1 MESKDWV
8 AGISKSDAG
17 RYSRQLLVDDFGVS
31 GQKNLKNTAVLIV
44 GAGGLGCPVATYL
57 GAAGVGTLG
66 IVDYDRISLDNLH
79 RQVAYKEDQVGQS
92 KSQGLADNVKL
103 QNSGVT
109 TVVHNVSLDS
119 SNAMEIF
126 KNYDIVCDCT
136 DNVATR
142 YLINDVCVL
151 LNIPLVSGSALR
163 WDGQLSV
170 YHYGPDCPCYRC
182 LFPSPPDP
190 SSVTNCN
197 EGGVLGPIVGTIGS
211 MQALEVMKIAAK
223 LSTTLAGKLLLF
235 DGREGKSRTIRLRKR
250 DPKCAVCGDE
260 PSITAP
266 IDYVLFCGAGAHD
279 KIENL
284 KLLEPSVR
292 VNVHEYQ
299 EIRSAARKQF
309 LLDTRPPVEFEIA
322 HLPEA
327 INITLNECRSLQAE
341 ELSSRLGV
349 DSQTSDVYVICHRGN
364 DSQRAV
370 KLLKEKLGSIHFRDI
385 IGGYEEWALKIN
397 DEFPLY

>member
-1 MESKDWV
+1 MSDNDWV
-8 AGISKSDAG
+8 AGISKKDAG

-31 GQKNLKNTAVLIV
+31 GQKNLKNSRVLIV

-66 IVDYDRISLDNLH
+66 IIDYDHISLDNLQ
-79 RQVAYKEDQVGQS
+79 RQVAYKEAQIGHS
-92 KSQGLADNVKL
+92 KAKGLADNIKL
-103 QNSGVT
+103 QNSDVN

-119 SNAMEIF
+119 SNAMDIF

-163 WDGQLSV
+163 WDGQISV
-170 YHYGPDCPCYRC
+170 YHYGPECPCYRC

-190 SSVTNCN
+190 NSVTNCN

-211 MQALEVMKIAAK
+211 MQALEVMKIAANVD
-223 LSTTLAGKLLLF
+223 STLAGKLLLF

-250 DPKCAVCGDE
+250 DTKCAVCGDN
-260 PSITAP
+260 PTITAP

-284 KLLEPSVR
+284 KLLGPTDR
-292 VNVHEYQ
+292 LNVEEYRD
-299 EIRSAARKQF
+299 IRGAQKQF

-327 INITLNECRSLQAE
+327 INITLNECRSLTPHD
-341 ELSSRLGV
+341 LSSRLGV
-349 DSQTSDVYVICHRGN
+349 DSNTSDVYVICHRGN

-370 KLLKEKLGSIHFRDI
+370 LLLREKLNSIRFRDI

-397 DEFPLY
+397 DKFPLY

>member
-1 MESKDWV
+1 MGDNDWV
-8 AGISKSDAG
+8 AGISKKDAG

-31 GQKNLKNTAVLIV
+31 GQKSLKSSRVLIV

-66 IVDYDRISLDNLH
+66 IIDYDHISLDNLH
-79 RQVAYKEDQVGQS
+79 RQVAYKETQVGQS
-92 KSQGLADNVKL
+92 KSQGLADNIKL
-103 QNSGVT
+103 QNSDVN
-109 TVVHNVSLDS
+109 TVVHNTLLDS
-119 SNAMEIF
+119 SNALEIF
-126 KNYDIVCDCT
+126 RNYDIVCDCT

-163 WDGQLSV
+163 WDGQISV
-170 YHYGPDCPCYRC
+170 YHYGSECPCYRC

-190 SSVTNCN
+190 GSVTNCN

-223 LSTTLAGKLLLF
+223 VSTTLAGKLLLF
-235 DGREGKSRTIRLRKR
+235 DGREGKSRTIKLRKR
-250 DPKCAVCGDE
+250 DPKCAVCGE
-260 PSITAP
+260 HPTITAP
-266 IDYVLFCGAGAHD
+266 IDYVLFCGSGAHD

-284 KLLEPSVR
+284 KLLEPSDR
-292 VNVHEYQ
+292 VDVKEYRD
-299 EIRSAARKQF
+299 IRTAQKQF

-327 INITLNECRSLQAE
+327 INITLNDCRSLPAE
-341 ELSSRLGV
+341 DLSYRLGV
-349 DSQTSDVYVICHRGN
+349 SPETSDVFVICHRGN

-370 KLLKEKLGSIHFRDI
+370 LLLREKLKSIRFRDV
-385 IGGYEEWALKIN
+385 IGGYEEWARQIN
-397 DEFPLY
+397 DQFPLY

>member
-1 MESKDWV
+1 MENKDWV

-284 KLLEPSVR
+284 KLLEPSDR

-299 EIRSAARKQF
+299 EIRTARKQF

-327 INITLNECRSLQAE
+327 INITLNECRSLRAD

-370 KLLKEKLGSIHFRDI
+370 VLLREKLGSIHFRDI
-385 IGGYEEWALKIN
+385 IGGYEEWALKVN